1 MIEKTWIDYVSAF
14 GSIATP
20 ILVIVISTMGLK
32 FKSSLERKIDIENKL
47 RTDRIEIY
55 NQILEP
61 VIIILMSDAAWAK
74 DKKIKI

>member
-1 MIEKTWIDYVSAF
+1 
-14 GSIATP
+14 
-20 ILVIVISTMGLK
+20 MGLK
-32 FKSSLERKIDIENKL
+32 FKSVLERKVDIENKL

-61 VIIILMSDAAWAK
+61 FIIILMSDAAWAK